1 MTGRKR
7 PLISLILLGLIA
19 ASGCHPTQPFFY
31 HEDGDLSHYLD
42 RATQLE
48 APDLEIMPLVEVTET
63 HRPLT
68 VLNSVFSDFWNLKL
82 EDATQIA
89 LQNSKVIRNLGSL
102 TQFTISDGLVGRTAV
117 TSTVYDPAIFE
128 TDPQFGVEAA
138 LADFDAQFTTSVF
151 WQKTDRPQNVTQ
163 GFAFSPI
170 TFNQDLGQFDAAVT
184 KKSAAGSTFTFRN
197 QTIYD
202 TNNRGFG
209 RNLPSDWFLSFG
221 VSATQPLLRG
231 LGTQVNRAPVMIARI
246 RTDISLHDFQIS
258 VRNMLMDLE
267 SAYWDL
273 HFAFRA
279 LQSAQIGRDSALV
292 TWQIVNTKRLGGSAA
307 KGEESQ
313 AREQYFFFRAA
324 TEQALRDVFSSESRM
339 RWLMGLAPSDG
350 RLIRPTD
357 EPSVAR
363 VEFAWN
369 QIHTEAQMKNEELN
383 RQRWVLKQ
391 REQELI
397 LARNQLLPQLDLT
410 LDYNWIGMGDDLAE
424 SSRNGT
430 LFPFEG
436 STAWESLTRGKY
448 QESRLSLQ
456 FTPPRF
462 GARREMAAIQN
473 VKLNM
478 VRDKARLEDMEL
490 NVSHVLTTAVQN
502 LDFNYQVATTQLN
515 RFKAADDEVKA
526 MDALYKGD
534 KVTLD
539 RVLEAQRRRSQ
550 AMVDF
555 YRTVVDYNKSVS
567 EIHFRKGTLLEHNS
581 IKLAE
586 GPWSS
591 KAYWDALEKA
601 RERDASYYWEYGYTR
616 PGVISRG
623 PVGET
628 EAQSEEFEMIP
639 APIASPIDSDAAFL
653 APPPGMLTP
662 QTLDANGRSRIE
674 SRLVEQS
681 LDEAL
686 EARQPLSELS
696 IEAISPQ

>member
-1 MTGRKR
+1 MMTGRMQR
-7 PLISLILLGLIA
+7 AVVLVVLGLMI
-19 ASGCHPTQPFFY
+19 STGCHPTQPFYY

-48 APDLEIMPLVEVTET
+48 YPEVQETPLEEVTHAT
-63 HRPLT
+63 RPLT
-68 VLNSVFSDFWNLKL
+68 VLNPIFREFWDLSL
-82 EDATQIA
+82 EDAVQIA

-102 TQFTISDGLVGRTAV
+102 TQFTISDGLVGRTAL

-151 WQKTDRPQNVTQ
+151 WQKTDRPQNVTP
-163 GFAFSPI
+163 GFIFTPI
-170 TFNQDLGQFDAAVT
+170 TFNQDLGQFDASIT
-184 KKSAAGSTFTFRN
+184 KKSAVGTTFTFRN

-202 TNNRGFG
+202 MNNRGFG
-209 RNLPSDWFLSFG
+209 RALPSDWFLSFG

-231 LGTQVNRAPVMIARI
+231 FGTQVNRAPVIIARI
-246 RTDISLHDFQIS
+246 RTDISLYDFRAS

-273 HFAFRA
+273 HFAYRA
-279 LQSAQIGRDSALV
+279 LQAAQIGRDSALV

-313 AREQYFFFRAA
+313 AREQYYFFRAV
-324 TEQALRDVFSSESRM
+324 TEQALKDVFNFETRL

-350 RLIRPTD
+350 RLIRPID
-357 EPSVAR
+357 EPTVAR
-363 VEFAWN
+363 VEFAWTD
-369 QIHTEAQMKNEELN
+369 IRTEAQMRNEELN
-383 RQRWVLKQ
+383 RQRWVIKQ

-410 LDYNWIGMGDDLAE
+410 LDYTWLGMGDDLAR
-424 SSRNGT
+424 SSRNGV

-436 STAWESLTRGKY
+436 STAWESLTRGNY
-448 QESRLSLQ
+448 QESRLALQ

-462 GARREMAAIQN
+462 GARREMAGIQN
-473 VKLNM
+473 AKLNL
-478 VRDKARLEDMEL
+478 VREKARLEDMEL

-502 LDFNYQVATTQLN
+502 LEFNYQVATTQLN
-515 RFKAADDEVKA
+515 RFKAADDEVQA
-526 MDALYKGD
+526 MDALYRGD

-550 AMVDF
+550 AMIDYYRSVVDF
-555 YRTVVDYNKSVS
+555 NKAIADV
-567 EIHFRKGTLLEHNS
+567 HFRKGSLLEHNN

-586 GPWSS
+586 GPWSH

-616 PGVISRG
+616 PGVVSEGSAEEIDAGRGLLEVVPPSTG
-623 PVGET
+623 PVGGGENVLPMPRPLRT
-628 EAQSEEFEMIP
+628 
-639 APIASPIDSDAAFL
+639 SDRRRL
-653 APPPGMLTP
+653 
-662 QTLDANGRSRIE
+662 E
-674 SRLVEQS
+674 SRLVEKS

-686 EARQPLSELS
+686 KSRRPLTELS
-696 IEAISPQ
+696 PESIQSRR

>member
-1 MTGRKR
+1 MMTGRLQR
-7 PLISLILLGLIA
+7 AVVLVALGLMV
-19 ASGCHPTQPFFY
+19 ASGCHPTQPFYY
-31 HEDGDLSHYLD
+31 HEDGDLSHYID

-48 APDLEIMPLVEVTET
+48 YPDVEETPLEEVTQAT
-63 HRPLT
+63 RPLT
-68 VLNSVFSDFWNLKL
+68 VLQPTFREFWDLTL
-82 EDATQIA
+82 EDAVQIA

-102 TQFTISDGLVGRTAV
+102 TQFTISDGLVGRTAL
-117 TSTVYDPAIFE
+117 TSTVYDPAVFE

-151 WQKTDRPQNVTQ
+151 WQKTDRPQNVRPNFIFT
-163 GFAFSPI
+163 PI
-170 TFNQDLGQFDAAVT
+170 TFNQDLGQFDASIT
-184 KKSAAGSTFTFRN
+184 KKSAVGTTFSFTN

-202 TNNRGFG
+202 LNNRGFG
-209 RNLPSDWFLSFG
+209 RNVASDWFLSFG

-231 LGTQVNRAPVMIARI
+231 FGTQVNRAPVIIARI
-246 RTDISLHDFQIS
+246 RTDISLYDFRAS

-273 HFAFRA
+273 HFAYRA
-279 LQSAQIGRDSALV
+279 LQAAQIGRDSALV

-313 AREQYFFFRAA
+313 AREQYFFFRAV
-324 TEQALRDVFSSESRM
+324 TEQALKDVFNFETRL

-350 RLIRPTD
+350 RLIRPID
-357 EPSVAR
+357 EPTVAR
-363 VEFAWN
+363 VEFSWEE
-369 QIHTEAQMKNEELN
+369 IHAEAQMRYEELN
-383 RQRWVLKQ
+383 RQRWVIKQ

-397 LARNQLLPQLDLT
+397 VARNQLLPQLDLR
-410 LDYNWIGMGDDLAE
+410 LDYTWLGMGDELAQ
-424 SSRNGT
+424 SSRNGIV
-430 LFPFEG
+430 FPFEG
-436 STAWESLTRGKY
+436 STAWESLTRGNY

-462 GARREMAAIQN
+462 GARRELAGIQN
-473 VKLNM
+473 AKLNLL
-478 VRDKARLEDMEL
+478 REKARLEDMEL

-515 RFKAADDEVKA
+515 RFKAADDEVQA
-526 MDALYKGD
+526 MDALYRGD

-550 AMVDF
+550 AMIDY
-555 YRTVVDYNKSVS
+555 YRSIVDYNKAIADV
-567 EIHFRKGTLLEHNS
+567 HFRKGSLLEHNN

-586 GPWSS
+586 GPWSD

-616 PGVISRG
+616 PGVVSQG
-623 PVGET
+623 AADGMVPGGELL
-628 EAQSEEFEMIP
+628 EQVPLPADDRPEQPGALP
-639 APIASPIDSDAAFL
+639 APQPLRTSDRRAL
-653 APPPGMLTP
+653 
-662 QTLDANGRSRIE
+662 E
-674 SRLVEQS
+674 SRLVEES

-686 EARQPLSELS
+686 QARIPLSELRM
-696 IEAISPQ
+696 EAVSSQR

>member
-1 MTGRKR
+1 MMTGRLQR
-7 PLISLILLGLIA
+7 VVALVVLGLMI
-19 ASGCHPTQPFFY
+19 STGCHPTQPFYY

-48 APDLEIMPLVEVTET
+48 YPDVDETPLEEVTQAT
-63 HRPLT
+63 RPLT
-68 VLNSVFSDFWNLKL
+68 VLHPTFREFWDLTL
-82 EDATQIA
+82 EDAVQIA

-102 TQFTISDGLVGRTAV
+102 TQFTISDGLVGRTAL

-151 WQKTDRPQNVTQ
+151 WQKTDRPQNVTPN
-163 GFAFSPI
+163 FIFTPI
-170 TFNQDLGQFDAAVT
+170 TFQQDLGQLDASIT
-184 KKSAAGSTFTFRN
+184 KKSAVGTTFSFTN

-202 TNNRGFG
+202 LNNRGFG
-209 RNLPSDWFLSFG
+209 RNVPSDWFLSFG

-231 LGTQVNRAPVMIARI
+231 FGTQVNRAPIVIARI
-246 RTDISLHDFQIS
+246 RTDISLYDFRASI
-258 VRNMLMDLE
+258 RNMLMDLE

-273 HFAFRA
+273 HFAYRA
-279 LQSAQIGRDSALV
+279 LQAAQIGRDSALV

-313 AREQYFFFRAA
+313 AREQYFFFRSV
-324 TEQALRDVFSSESRM
+324 TEQALKDVFNFETRL

-350 RLIRPTD
+350 RLIRPID
-357 EPSVAR
+357 EPTVAR
-363 VEFAWN
+363 VEFSWEE
-369 QIHTEAQMKNEELN
+369 IHAEAQMRYEELN
-383 RQRWVLKQ
+383 RQRWVIKQ

-397 LARNQLLPQLDLT
+397 LARNQLLPQLDLR
-410 LDYNWIGMGDDLAE
+410 LDYTWLGMGDQLA
-424 SSRNGT
+424 RADRTGIR
-430 LFPFEG
+430 FPFSG
-436 STAWESLTRGKY
+436 STAWEELTGGDY
-448 QESRLSLQ
+448 QESRISLQ

-462 GARREMAAIQN
+462 GARREMAGIQN
-473 VKLNM
+473 AKLNLL
-478 VRDKARLEDMEL
+478 REKARLEDMEL

-526 MDALYKGD
+526 MDALYRGD

-550 AMVDF
+550 AMIDY
-555 YRTVVDYNKSVS
+555 YRAVVDYNKAIADV
-567 EIHFRKGTLLEHNS
+567 HFRKGSLLEHNN
-581 IKLAE
+581 IRLAE
-586 GPWSS
+586 GPWSD

-616 PGVISRG
+616 PGVVSQG
-623 PVGET
+623 AVDGET
-628 EAQSEEFEMIP
+628 GMGELLEQVPVPADGNESGPGVLP
-639 APIASPIDSDAAFL
+639 APRPLRSSDRRRL
-653 APPPGMLTP
+653 
-662 QTLDANGRSRIE
+662 E
-674 SRLVEQS
+674 SRLVEES

-686 EARQPLSELS
+686 QSRIPLSELKM
-696 IEAISPQ
+696 EAVTPAQR